1 MLLASVLL
9 VCKDQQH
16 RVAHLILIQHFV
28 EFLSGVLNP
37 IPVVAVD
44 DIDETVGA
52 LIVVAPQGADL
63 VLAISSCLRK
73 VDPAGRQN
81 LCYSNNV
88 QLLVPM
94 GN

>member
-1 MLLASVLL
+1 MSLASVLL

-52 LIVVAPQGADL
+52 LVVVAPQGADL

-73 VDPAGRQN
+73 GDTAGRQN
-81 LCYSNNV
+81 FCN
-88 QLLVPM
+88 
-94 GN
+94 